1 MRRHNGSNRSI
12 GNKRIVAVAGII
24 WAGLFSGGMFLTAG
38 EINVKNEGAQTV
50 RQWPDFTAIPAD
62 DPLVQV
68 TDSARV
74 VRTPETVKMDRFIQ
88 ADGGFQHD
96 NPGARIRFRT
106 DADRVSARLI
116 FTDLHSRQDAVNS
129 KGLYAVDGQMAG
141 SFQRDGSLSEVTV
154 SFPQNDEKK
163 TREYELI
170 MPYGDSVEFAGL
182 SVLNGKLL
190 PATARPAFKYVAFG
204 DSITHGFRA
213 EDVSKT
219 YPFIIGEKMKCQV
232 VNMGFGSRGTVPSDG
247 QAIAACKGDLIS
259 ILIGFND
266 FYKNKSLE
274 NYERD
279 INRLIQEIR
288 MVQPDTPVFLITPL
302 WSSEPAWAA
311 SKIGLTLEDYRGAV
325 RRVVAESKDT
335 NLHLIDGLS
344 LMDHRLEV
352 TTDGIHPNDQGF
364 AQIAERLSVRLA
376 GQIRTTG
383 QGTQK
388 MRKKILLLGDSIRMG
403 YQPYVQDLLRD
414 EAEVWGPDENCAYAL
429 YTATRLQAWLKQF
442 GVPDLVHWNNG
453 LHDLGYN
460 SRRGPVQFSTGDYVS
475 NLEEILKQ
483 LQATGAKIIWATTTP
498 VSKIPAQIPYWSFD
512 NEDIKKYNAAA
523 SEFAMR
529 RNLII
534 NDLYA
539 LLNGQEQYFSEDR
552 IHLNPEGLNVLAQ
565 QVASVLRSN
574 LTFENK
580 TKALEI
586 KKDRIQNP
594 Y

>member
-163 TREYELI
+163 PREYELI

-182 SVLNGKLL
+182 SISNGKLL
-190 PATARPAFKYVAFG
+190 PATIRPAFKYVAFG

-266 FYKNKSLE
+266 FYKNKPLE

-279 INRLIQEIR
+279 IKMLIQEIR
-288 MVQPDTPVFLITPL
+288 IVQPDTPVFLITPL

>member
-1 MRRHNGSNRSI
+1 MRRHKGSKSSR
-12 GNKRIVAVAGII
+12 GNKWIAAAAGLV
-24 WAGLFSGGMFLTAG
+24 WAGLFSGGTFLTAG
-38 EINVKNEGAQTV
+38 EIKVENENVQIV
-50 RQWPDFTAIPAD
+50 RLLPDFTVIPAD
-62 DPLVQV
+62 DPLIQV
-68 TDSARV
+68 ADSARV
-74 VRTPETVKMDRFIQ
+74 VRTPEAIKMDRFIP
-88 ADGGFQHD
+88 AVGGFQHD

-106 DADRVSARLI
+106 DAERISARLT

-129 KGLYAVDGQMAG
+129 KGLYTVDGQIAG
-141 SFQRDGSLSEVTV
+141 SFQRDGKLSEVTV
-154 SFPQNDEKK
+154 SFPQNGGK
-163 TREYELI
+163 TPREYELI

-182 SVLNGKLL
+182 SVQNGKLL

-213 EDVSKT
+213 EDVSRT
-219 YPFIIGEKMKCQV
+219 YPFIIGEKLKCQV
-232 VNMGFGSRGTVPSDG
+232 MNMGFGSRGTVPSDG

-266 FYKNKSLE
+266 FYKNKPLE

-279 INRLIQEIR
+279 IKMLVQEIR
-288 MVQPDTPVFLITPL
+288 LLQPDTPVFLITPL

-325 RRVVAESKDT
+325 RRIVAASKDT
-335 NLHLIDGLS
+335 NLHLVDGLS
-344 LMDHRLEV
+344 LMDHRLEL

-376 GQIRTTG
+376 GQIRTTE

-403 YQPYVQDLLRD
+403 YQPYVQGLLKD
-414 EAEVWGPDENCAYAL
+414 EADVWGPDENCAYSL

-453 LHDLGYN
+453 LHDLGCN

-523 SEFAMR
+523 SEFAIS

-539 LLNGQEQYFSEDR
+539 LIAGQEQYFSEDR
-552 IHLNPEGLNVLAQ
+552 IHLNRDGLNVLAQ
-565 QVASVLRSN
+565 QVAAVLRSN

-580 TKALEI
+580 KKALEI